1 MSKVNSALIDQLM
14 HAGLAEDEAIGQ
26 ARRVLDAVAQV
37 VIAGASVKVPG
48 ICTLKGHVE
57 NRRIWGP
64 GQLGRK
70 ARKETTLRIV
80 GKPKV
85 LWAGAEFDCDLPEK
99 QPAHLAAIGRPMP

>member
-1 MSKVNSALIDQLM
+1 MRRPNRELIDQLM
-14 HAGLAEDEAIGQ
+14 HAGLDEDDAVKQ
-26 ARRVLDAVAQV
+26 AARVLDAVAQV

-57 NRRIWGP
+57 NRCLWGP

-99 QPAHLAAIGRPMP
+99 QPAHLAAIGRPMA